1 MAVGSGSDATIF
13 IDANIFLNT
22 IFSNGK
28 DAAACTRFLEDAD
41 AGTIPTATSVIVL

>member
-22 IFSNGK
+22 IMGGGK
-28 DAAACTRFLEDAD
+28 DAAACTRFLEDAE
-41 AGTIPTATSVIVL
+41 AGNLTQ